1 MIFVIA
7 HWLLVLITT
16 QMTEKYSTAM
26 CLRTPGHKLAALGRF
41 IMAKIILLCLI
52 FPKLQ
57 SCISI
62 VLSGCRSLALL
73 SDKVADLWKQPPPRI
88 LQPLLFTILVP
99 FVSTCFWD
107 PVTCVHI
114 YAGNKAISYLTLGCS
129 IYKTDVGEYA
139 STAWRSFC
147 GQSRFKCT
155 HSFDVKYY
163 NNSEFILSKI
173 VDHRNEI
180 RDDLL

>member
-1 MIFVIA
+1 
-7 HWLLVLITT
+7 
-16 QMTEKYSTAM
+16 
-26 CLRTPGHKLAALGRF
+26 
-41 IMAKIILLCLI
+41 MAKSIL
-52 FPKLQ
+52 FVSDFSKTAKLHIN
-57 SCISI
+57 CI
-62 VLSGCRSLALL
+62 VRLPLSGQVPTRWRQQLALL
-73 SDKVADLWKQPPPRI
+73 SDKVADLSKQPPPRI

-99 FVSTCFWD
+99 FVSSRFWD

-114 YAGNKAISYLTLGCS
+114 YAGNQAISYLTLGCS
-129 IYKTDVGEYA
+129 IYKTDIGEYA

-147 GQSRFKCT
+147 GQSRFKCI